1 MNINPMGKTNS
12 NNAASFGHKHKE
24 KCDHKCESQDN
35 STVSIPR
42 PLYNKLLGMA
52 MLAMSV
58 GGPLTSCEPTYITPE
73 HIIANLDKKDK
84 ADIDSTYTV
93 IPEDSIYD
101 EQDSIVSPPKID
113 STANESGLIF
123 NIMPPPASNP
133 KVKDVPPVYVDS
145 IPNKKGPVA
154 PPTEED
160 STATESRHIFKI
172 CPPPSENKKTKDVPP
187 VNPTPSKKK

>member
-1 MNINPMGKTNS
+1 MNINPAGRIGAMNS
-12 NNAASFGHKHKE
+12 NTSATFGNKGKKECSPDCQQKSNSMITVPRVVYAA
-24 KCDHKCESQDN
+24 
-35 STVSIPR
+35 
-42 PLYNKLLGMA
+42 LLAAA
-52 MLAMSV
+52 M
-58 GGPLTSCEPTYITPE
+58 GGPITSCKPEYITPE
-73 HIIANLDKKDK
+73 HIVANYEEKPNV
-84 ADIDSTYTV
+84 ASDSTYTV

-113 STANESGLIF
+113 STANESRHIF
-123 NIMPPPASNP
+123 KIVPPPASNP

-154 PPTEED
+154 PSTEED

-172 CPPPSENKKTKDVPP
+172 CPPPSGNQKTKDVPP